1 MTIDISDNNP
11 RISYTVASGVTQTSF
26 AVPFEFFDDSDVKV
40 YLNNVLQTITTNYT
54 ISGGDGST
62 GTVTMSVTGPAT
74 VVLVRE
80 ITIERVTDFPTGID
94 INRAA
99 LNTQLDSLTAIC
111 ADIESKVK
119 RAFRFDLLEAEFDP
133 LPFEGRENK
142 YLAFDTNGLP
152 VFVSGTSSD
161 IVVSTF
167 VETLLPS
174 SNASAFLSGLG
185 INATVTEINYSTGLT
200 GGIQSQLDALSS
212 GKQNLDATL
221 TAYASTL
228 TAANKI
234 PYATSI
240 DVAGELDFKDEDDM
254 ASNSATAVP
263 SQQSVKAYV
272 DSEVAGIPS
281 SIGYGQTWQ
290 DVKASRANNTQY
302 QNTTGKPIMVFV
314 TGGSVS
320 GTTFITAYAGTASAN
335 LIVGRNDS
343 RYGFPSVSF
352 IVPDQHYYKVS
363 AGAGIQYWTELR

>member
-142 YLAFDTNGLP
+142 YLAFDSSGLP
-152 VFVSGTSSD
+152 VFTSGTSSD

-174 SNASAFLSGLG
+174 SDGDAFLSGLG
-185 INATVTEINYSTGLT
+185 VSATAAQLDYVSGATSN
-200 GGIQSQLDALSS
+200 IQTQLDAKASLASPTFTGTATIPTANVTTVDLGNWTITES
-212 GKQNLDATL
+212 GGVLYFATGGVNKMKLDATGNL
-221 TAYASTL
+221 TVVGDV
-228 TAANKI
+228 TA
-234 PYATSI
+234 
-240 DVAGELDFKDEDDM
+240 F
-254 ASNSATAVP
+254 
-263 SQQSVKAYV
+263 
-272 DSEVAGIPS
+272 
-281 SIGYGQTWQ
+281 
-290 DVKASRANNTQY
+290 
-302 QNTTGKPIMVFV
+302 
-314 TGGSVS
+314 
-320 GTTFITAYAGTASAN
+320 GTI
-335 LIVGRNDS
+335 
-343 RYGFPSVSF
+343 
-352 IVPDQHYYKVS
+352 
-363 AGAGIQYWTELR
+363 